1 MPEIPGFLQIWSYS
15 YSANP
20 QFLRIPYYIYIASIR
35 LLVAWNVNCSNN
47 NLIFWLSSKRSSSSI
62 KESNIVTSFTV
73 KSIRSYTASLLI
85 SDLSISISLFFND
98 LKRKYLSF
106 VHFLMRKDWIIFYK
120 IYLELRL
127 LVVHRYLLMLS
138 HKRKVLGTCSFI

>member
-1 MPEIPGFLQIWSYS
+1 MKMPDSSLRICSSARDTRFLADLELFIFSKSAISSYS
-15 YSANP
+15 I
-20 QFLRIPYYIYIASIR
+20 LYIYRKHTASR
-35 LLVAWNVNCSNN
+35 CRNVNCSNN

-98 LKRKYLSF
+98 LKRKYFKFCTFFNEEGLDNI
-106 VHFLMRKDWIIFYK
+106 L
-120 IYLELRL
+120 
-127 LVVHRYLLMLS
+127 
-138 HKRKVLGTCSFI
+138 